1 MLNRT
6 AAVAAAVITAA
17 VILGPLPAWLVATA
31 GAAWLIGHARRADP
45 DDTPP
50 PSGTGAEAIKALER
64 IATKAIQPKKGRAA
78 QALNEESPGPSARG
92 SSVPNCRTEP

>member
-6 AAVAAAVITAA
+6 AAVTAAVITAA

-31 GAAWLIGHARRADP
+31 GAAWLIGHARRPDP
-45 DDTPP
+45 DDTPPP

-64 IATKAIQPKKGRAA
+64 IATKAIQPKKGGR
-78 QALNEESPGPSARG
+78 RK
-92 SSVPNCRTEP
+92 R